1 MADGGGEQLSI
12 LEKLGTEEA
21 EKVGDRVFGICD
33 VERDSIRG
41 LTLLRKDVLL
51 RVLLRPYTLGD

>member
-1 MADGGGEQLSI
+1 LSI